1 MKRKT
6 STTILLIIAT
16 LACFQPAL
24 HTSSAQD
31 SASPK
36 IARLLEES
44 GYPYTKA
51 ANNVWSIPFRGK
63 VLQNFQLVASVQ
75 QDILVLFVVVAE
87 KKELRVTPELMQ
99 RMLKLNA
106 DLDRVKIGFDKDGDA
121 FVRVDLS
128 VRVLD
133 IQEFKENIEQV
144 AAAADELFTVLKPFT
159 TATK

>member
-1 MKRKT
+1 MKRKSLILT
-6 STTILLIIAT
+6 LLIIAAF
-16 LACFQPAL
+16 ACFHPGL

-31 SASPK
+31 SSSPK
-36 IARLLEES
+36 IARLLEDS

-51 ANNVWSIPFRGK
+51 ANNVWSVPFLGK
-63 VLQNFQLVASVQ
+63 ALPNFLLVASAQ

-87 KKELRVTPELMQ
+87 KKDLKITPELMQ
-99 RMLKLNA
+99 KMLKLNG

-133 IQEFKENIEQV
+133 SQELKENIEQV
-144 AAAADELFTVLKPFT
+144 AAAADELFRAIKPFT
-159 TATK
+159 ISTK